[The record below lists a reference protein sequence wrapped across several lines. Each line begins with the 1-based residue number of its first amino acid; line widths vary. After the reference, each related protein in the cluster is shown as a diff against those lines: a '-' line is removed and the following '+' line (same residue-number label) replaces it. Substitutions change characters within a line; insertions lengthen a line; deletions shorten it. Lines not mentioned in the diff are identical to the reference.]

1 LLLHDRVITRC
12 RHVECNSINYIYIY
26 IYLYV
31 FKVIKFVFISVVNKI
46 SQSSARDHMQ
56 YCCVTVPKKL
66 STLSSALK
74 THAAS

>member
-1 LLLHDRVITRC
+1 MDSFYITELLHAVDMWNLIVLI
-12 RHVECNSINYIYIY
+12 IYI
-26 IYLYV
+26 

-46 SQSSARDHMQ
+46 SQSTARDHMQ
-56 YCCVTVPKKL
+56 YCCVTVAKKL

>member
-1 LLLHDRVITRC
+1 MDCFYMIELSHVVVMWNVI
-12 RHVECNSINYIYIY
+12 VLIIYI
-26 IYLYV
+26 YV

-56 YCCVTVPKKL
+56 YCCVTVAKKL

-74 THAAS
+74 THAVS